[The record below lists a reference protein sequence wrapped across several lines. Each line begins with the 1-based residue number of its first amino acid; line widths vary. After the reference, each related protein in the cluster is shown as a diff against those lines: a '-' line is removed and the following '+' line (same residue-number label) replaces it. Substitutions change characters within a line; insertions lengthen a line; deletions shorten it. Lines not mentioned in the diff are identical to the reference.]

1 MEALIDRLQR
11 KLAEAFAQG
20 WARAEGLDALL
31 DPDTAADPASG
42 ALSGGIAFRVTDR
55 AGLWHVVHHARME
68 NIADPVALDDWLAG
82 GLSIFLMKHPTWP
95 R

>member
-1 MEALIDRLQR
+1 MEALIDRLKR

-20 WARAEGLDALL
+20 QARAEGLDARL

-42 ALSGGIAFRVTDR
+42 TVSGGVSFCVTDR
-55 AGLWHVVHHARME
+55 AGRWHVVHHARME
-68 NIADPVALDDWLAG
+68 AITDPVALDDWLAR
-82 GLSIFLMKHPTWP
+82 GLSIFLMKHPIWP